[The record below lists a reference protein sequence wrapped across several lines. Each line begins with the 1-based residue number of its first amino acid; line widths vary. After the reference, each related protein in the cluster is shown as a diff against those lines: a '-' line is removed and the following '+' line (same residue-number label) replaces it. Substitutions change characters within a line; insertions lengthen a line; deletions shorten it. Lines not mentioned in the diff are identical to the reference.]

1 MNNPPARMHG
11 GGIKVQNS
19 YQSDAKSRAG
29 WRPKRWADEADL
41 SRSKTYQLIKDG
53 TIKTVKIGS
62 ARVII
67 TPPAEYLASQGAER

>member
-1 MNNPPARMHG
+1 
-11 GGIKVQNS
+11 VQNS
-19 YQSDAKSRAG
+19 HRSNAKPRAG

-53 TIKTVKIGS
+53 TIKAVKVGS

-67 TPPAEYLASQGAER
+67 TPPAEYLASQAVE